1 MWVFPP
7 GERAFLGSLTSIP
20 SQAAAVLH
28 CTITARS
35 RERLARA
42 SNMFKASKAVG
53 FSEGSLACVA
63 SVSVGLGS
71 KERPKNGI
79 LPARN
84 WGESQNLSSL
94 FSRGSL
100 PLNPME
106 TLATQAKGSL
116 SLYSNAFLYNLTFCK
131 LVNIHFVTVTVTIFE
146 NYVCVISLI
155 KLRSTAFHC

>member
-1 MWVFPP
+1 
-7 GERAFLGSLTSIP
+7 
-20 SQAAAVLH
+20 
-28 CTITARS
+28 
-35 RERLARA
+35 
-42 SNMFKASKAVG
+42 MFKASKAVG

-63 SVSVGLGS
+63 SVSVGLES

-84 WGESQNLSSL
+84 WVESQNLPL
-94 FSRGSL
+94 FLSRGNSL
-100 PLNPME
+100 PLNPTE

-131 LVNIHFVTVTVTIFE
+131 LVNTHFVTVIVTIFE

>member
-53 FSEGSLACVA
+53 FSEGSL
-63 SVSVGLGS
+63 
-71 KERPKNGI
+71 
-79 LPARN
+79 
-84 WGESQNLSSL
+84 
-94 FSRGSL
+94 
-100 PLNPME
+100 
-106 TLATQAKGSL
+106 
-116 SLYSNAFLYNLTFCK
+116 SLYSNGFLYNVTFCK
-131 LVNIHFVTVTVTIFE
+131 LINIHFVTVTVTIFG